1 MGYRIV
7 IGGVPIECDSIDEAL
22 ALAQRAGGAV
32 SDKPQRIEAVPTPSG
47 NSRWTEARMKEMF
60 GHLKGN
66 QRRLVEELLDHPEGR
81 TDEQLLTAFGLKDG
95 RELGGVFT
103 GLWKNAKKVGAD
115 PSDVYQKQSIT
126 IADRRGYEYT
136 LSESFRRMAEKVRTT
151 VTRR

>member
-1 MGYRIV
+1 
-7 IGGVPIECDSIDEAL
+7 
-22 ALAQRAGGAV
+22 
-32 SDKPQRIEAVPTPSG
+32 
-47 NSRWTEARMKEMF
+47 MKEMF

-81 TDEQLLTAFGLKDG
+81 TDEQLLTTFGLKDG

-151 VTRR
+151 VTRK